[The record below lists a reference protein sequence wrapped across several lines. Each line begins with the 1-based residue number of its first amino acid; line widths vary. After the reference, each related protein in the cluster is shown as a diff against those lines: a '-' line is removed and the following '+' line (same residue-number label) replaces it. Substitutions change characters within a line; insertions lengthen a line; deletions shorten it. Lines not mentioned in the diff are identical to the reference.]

1 MVHTTTTLYIAN
13 LGDCR
18 AVLGRKVGGGRQTVD
33 LTRDH
38 RPKLEQNRGSK
49 RLRDEELFWDDEG
62 WCLSGVGQ
70 GGEIQR
76 LGVSRA
82 LGDFDMTGELS
93 ACYVFAH
100 LDEC

>member
-18 AVLGRKVGGGRQTVD
+18 AVLGD